1 MRRQL
6 GECETFGVR
15 VVKIIRYRGDLGV
28 RVLETEANRP
38 LPVGVGGTASCW
50 RGYS

>member
-1 MRRQL
+1 M
-6 GECETFGVR
+6 R

-38 LPVGVGGTASCW
+38 LPVGVGALPHVGVGIPEE
-50 RGYS
+50 RV